1 MPRSDPCHYADS
13 SSHLHQNYPAV
24 DRICVA
30 AKQKGYSLS
39 TQPGTVKPSP
49 RAHQVMMIGGVEP
62 ALGRAVAGEGRAD
75 QYQRGAGDARLLHLG
90 TNVAEGAADQQLV
103 GPAQPL
109 QGGRFWVNFSA
120 KLLP

>member
-1 MPRSDPCHYADS
+1 
-13 SSHLHQNYPAV
+13 
-24 DRICVA
+24 
-30 AKQKGYSLS
+30 
-39 TQPGTVKPSP
+39 
-49 RAHQVMMIGGVEP
+49 MIGGVEP
-62 ALGRAVAGEGRAD
+62 ALGGVLAGKSGAD

-90 TNVAEGAADQQLV
+90 TNVAEGTADQQLV